1 VIAGHGRHPP
11 RHAPNDFEM
20 AVSRAC
26 VLLTAINGRGCHIS
40 TFDLSL
46 KTETPE
52 RLMYVAARE
61 LILNGRS

>member
-1 VIAGHGRHPP
+1 
-11 RHAPNDFEM
+11 M